1 MLRSFSLVG
10 ILFVGGYM
18 YNITCV
24 CLGNICR
31 SPLAE
36 AVLQREIE
44 KRGLQKAIGVD
55 SSGTSGWHKGE
66 LADPR
71 MRSSAER
78 RGIHITSRSD
88 HFQPEHF
95 EKFDLILVMDN
106 SNYRN
111 VVGLTNRKEYQDK
124 VRLFRD
130 FDPEGVGEVPDP
142 YYGGDKGFD
151 TVIDMVERTAAR
163 VIDFVESELCD

>member
-1 MLRSFSLVG
+1 MLVYFS
-10 ILFVGGYM
+10 VGGYM

-36 AVLQREIE
+36 AVLQREVE
-44 KRGLQKAIGVD
+44 KRGLQDSIALD

-71 MRSSAER
+71 MRASAER

-88 HFQPEHF
+88 HFQADHF
-95 EKFDLILVMDN
+95 EKFDLILVMDK

-111 VVGLTNRKEYQDK
+111 VVALTERSDYHKK

-130 FDPEGVGEVPDP
+130 FDPEGTGEVPDP

-151 TVIDMVERTAAR
+151 TVIDMVERTASR
-163 VIDFVESELCD
+163 VIDFVESELCDKT